1 MRERVDRLAPIRLAL
16 ALALAGWLCLA
27 SAQSIAYTVQ
37 VVALSDREAALGIQT
52 DLLRQGFPAY
62 VVRSTSNQGD
72 VFRVRVGAFADRAAT
87 VLYAAG
93 MPEIGGGQPVPAL
106 AEGIPAG
113 ITPLAP
119 VLLWQQAVPDGATIQ
134 EWQGGLALRI
144 PAREGPAEYVLIGG
158 LDVERHSAYQLGEV
172 DGARLWVRE
181 TLLWPPTWQ
190 EESEAV
196 RDGFMTSLIGLLA
209 ERLGI
214 APEAVEAAAFRP
226 TEDAAP
232 RVIVV
237 ELEAPAE
244 PDGVK
249 LLGLGLPESGMGEF
263 GPLEYLGIAADELP
277 SPPPATQL
285 GELMETPP
293 EAVEAEGFVAA
304 ADDSYSLLQ
313 AGGRTWRAVAGV
325 PLWTD
330 GEHLLASLG
339 GDLLIYGFVPR

>member
-1 MRERVDRLAPIRLAL
+1 M
-16 ALALAGWLCLA
+16 
-27 SAQSIAYTVQ
+27 
-37 VVALSDREAALGIQT
+37 
-52 DLLRQGFPAY
+52 
-62 VVRSTSNQGD
+62 
-72 VFRVRVGAFADRAAT
+72 
-87 VLYAAG
+87 
-93 MPEIGGGQPVPAL
+93 
-106 AEGIPAG
+106 
-113 ITPLAP
+113 
-119 VLLWQQAVPDGATIQ
+119 PDGATIQ

-249 LLGLGLPESGMGEF
+249 LLGLGLPESGMGEY

-277 SPPPATQL
+277 SPPPATPL